1 MFADNPEMSSL
12 NSEIGRRK
20 FFQNVGTGIYGAALA
35 SLLSRDVRAAAPDT
49 NSKPGSPRQ
58 VYNLAPRK
66 PQFEPKA
73 KAVIQLFMNGGPS
86 QMDLLDPK
94 PELDR
99 RHGQSYFEKI
109 AGEVE
114 SPGSGGALMRTPFK
128 FAQHG
133 QSGMWVSNAMPHFAK
148 CVDDVAMIRSM
159 HTVNLTHEPALF
171 HIHSGRTLPGQ
182 PSLGSWVTYGL
193 GSESDNLP
201 AYVVLD
207 DPLGLPIN
215 GTQSWGAGYLPAVY
229 QGTRFKATGT
239 PVLNLDR
246 EYDEPNEITQVER
259 SLIGRL
265 DRLHRNRRA
274 AQSQL
279 DARIASYEL
288 AAKMQ
293 STAPAALDLSQ
304 ETAETLALYGIGD
317 KVTDSYGRRCLIA
330 RRLVERGVRFVQ
342 LYVNGQ
348 IWDTHDHLQS
358 EIQKCCDRT
367 DKPVAALLQDLKA
380 RGLLDSVLVLW
391 GGEFGR
397 LPIAQLRGG
406 DESTTSGRDHN
417 KNAFSCWMA
426 GAGIKAGT
434 IHGATDEIGLMSAEN
449 RVSVSDWHATI
460 LHLLGMN
467 YEDLYYER
475 NGLNEKL
482 TGVDPAR
489 VVKEILA

>member
-1 MFADNPEMSSL
+1 MFGDEYKLRS
-12 NSEIGRRK
+12 IGAQMCRRN
-20 FFQNVGTGIYGAALA
+20 FFQNVGTGVFGAALA
-35 SLLSRDVRAAAPDT
+35 SLLNRDLLGAAPEGA
-49 NSKPGSPRQ
+49 SKPGEPRQ
-58 VYNLAPRK
+58 VYNLAPRR

-73 KAVIQLFMNGGPS
+73 KAVIHLFMNGGPS

-159 HTVNLTHEPALF
+159 HTVNLTHEPALY

-182 PSLGSWVTYGL
+182 PSLGSWMTYGL
-193 GSESDNLP
+193 GSENENLP

-207 DPLGLPIN
+207 DPLGLPVN

-246 EYDEPNEITQVER
+246 EYDEPDEVTRVER
-259 SLIGRL
+259 NLIGSL
-265 DRLHRNRRA
+265 DRLHRSRRA
-274 AQSQL
+274 GQSQL

-288 AAKMQ
+288 AARMQ
-293 STAPAALDLSQ
+293 STAPEALDLSK
-304 ETAETLALYGIGD
+304 ETAETLAMYGIGD
-317 KVTDSYGRRCLIA
+317 KLTDSYGRRCLIA

-342 LYVNGQ
+342 LYVDGQ

-367 DKPVAALLQDLKA
+367 DKPVAALIKDLKA
-380 RGLLDSVLVLW
+380 RGLFDSVLVMW

-417 KNAFSCWMA
+417 KNAFSCWLA

-434 IHGATDEIGLMSAEN
+434 VHGSTDEIGLMAVEN
-449 RVSVSDWHATI
+449 PVSVTDWHATI
-460 LHLLGMN
+460 LHLLGLN
-467 YEDLYYER
+467 YEDVYYER
-475 NGLNEKL
+475 NGLKEKL
-482 TGVDPAR
+482 TGVESAR
-489 VVKEILA
+489 VVKEILS